1 MSLTTTY
8 GTYDLL
14 LVGLSYVISCL
25 GSFTALRL
33 ARQLRKSTAD
43 DRKVWLG
50 LAALAMGGVA
60 IWSMHFI
67 GMLAF
72 DTGMPVAYDIA
83 ITALSLLIAILMTG
97 LGLWLT
103 CTEAMDARR
112 LVGGGTLMGLGVA
125 SMHYTGMAA
134 MRMNMRLT
142 YEPRLFALS
151 IVIAVV
157 ASSVALWLA
166 FRLERAWHVA
176 GAALVMGIA
185 VCGMHYTGMAA
196 VILRPVET
204 PVAVNPAAV
213 SPELLAY
220 SVFLVSLV
228 VISASLVIVSNQV
241 ENERL
246 AY

>member
-1 MSLTTTY
+1 MSFTATY

-14 LVGLSYVISCL
+14 LVGLSYVISCC
-25 GSFTALRL
+25 GSFAALRL
-33 ARQLRKSTAD
+33 ARQLRKSAAE
-43 DRKVWLG
+43 DRWVWLG

-72 DTGMPVAYDIA
+72 DSGMPVSYDVA
-83 ITALSLLIAILMTG
+83 ITTLSLVIAILVTG

-103 CTEAMDARR
+103 STEKMDTRR
-112 LVGGGTLMGLGVA
+112 LAGGGLLMGLGVA

-134 MRMNMRLT
+134 MRMNMSLSYDPT
-142 YEPRLFALS
+142 LFTLS
-151 IVIAVV
+151 IVIAIV
-157 ASSVALWLA
+157 ASTVALWLA
-166 FRLERAWHVA
+166 FRLEHYWHVTA
-176 GAALVMGIA
+176 AALVMGVA

-196 VILRPVET
+196 AVLSPVET

-220 SVFLVSLV
+220 GVFLVSLV
-228 VISASLVIVSNQV
+228 VISASLVIVSNQA

-246 AY
+246 A